1 MEGYAGRLLS
11 LAYPGYRHN
20 IGGGKP
26 LSPTV
31 PQCNILVPWRV
42 INRRHLT
49 TAQCAKGAESK
60 RRRLSEEELRDS
72 TERAFQDS
80 EKPLETVTLFNYL
93 GQVMPSGYNNWPAV
107 VGNLRMAWT
116 SWAGQTRGY
125 QGSS

>member
-1 MEGYAGRLLS
+1 MLL
-11 LAYPGYRHN
+11 
-20 IGGGKP
+20 
-26 LSPTV
+26 
-31 PQCNILVPWRV
+31 PWREIIV
-42 INRRHLT
+42 RHLA
-49 TAQCAKGAESK
+49 TAQCTKGAERK
-60 RRRLSEEELRDS
+60 RQRLVEVDMRDS